1 MNAIGD
7 AGVAAGAAPEVGPT
21 NGALLPALRAGED
34 WAYEVVAREYGP
46 RMFAV
51 ARRLLRSDD
60 DAQDAVQEA
69 FLSAF
74 KAIDS
79 FDGGSSLPTWLHRIV
94 VNAALMRL
102 RTRRRREREAA
113 LPDGLLPSFDETGH
127 HARPVSAW
135 SEDACSRAAA
145 GEVRAMVRACIDR
158 LPDSYRTVL
167 LLRDIEE
174 FDTEATARL
183 LGTTPAN
190 VKTRL
195 HRARQALRALLDP
208 VMAEGN

>member
-1 MNAIGD
+1 MSAAESSLACN
-7 AGVAAGAAPEVGPT
+7 GVQSER
-21 NGALLPALRAGED
+21 ALLPALRAGED
-34 WAYEVVAREYGP
+34 WAYEVIARDHGP

-74 KAIDS
+74 KAIGS
-79 FDGGSSLPTWLHRIV
+79 FDGVCSLPTWLHRIV

-102 RTRRRREREAA
+102 RTRRRRQREAN
-113 LPDGLLPSFDETGH
+113 LQDGLVPTFDETGH
-127 HARPVSAW
+127 HTRPVAAW
-135 SEDACSRAAA
+135 SDDACSRAAA
-145 GEVRAMVRACIDR
+145 GEMRAIVRACIDQ

-167 LLRDIEE
+167 LLRDIEQ
-174 FDTEATARL
+174 FDTEETARM

-195 HRARQALRALLDP
+195 HRARQAMRTLLEP
-208 VMAEGN
+208 AMVGSH